1 MKVSTSATEPRDAN
15 AEPSAERN
23 LRINT
28 NSLIVANAVTGV
40 LGLVFWIAAARTFP
54 AREVGVAAAQI
65 NSAVMLA
72 FLSILSIDTIYE
84 RFLPVAGSHAR
95 SLLKHGFLVVAV
107 VAALAGSALVVFG
120 PRESLFESGW
130 TMATYPVFV
139 VVLAVFTLQDK
150 ATAGLGV
157 ARWSAVKNA
166 IHSVGK
172 LIVVLALAWTG
183 AAVSIVLAWGAT
195 AAAIALFV
203 LVALN
208 RRARSNPRFLAAPN
222 LPSRQQLWSYFG
234 SSFALTVCWALPNLA
249 VPLIVLTQ
257 VGAEANAYFAVSW
270 ALIIALYVTL
280 DLIVSP
286 YVAEAA
292 ANPDKVMSLTWRM
305 LRTLTA
311 VTCMGSIG
319 LAVVA
324 PVMLSVVGAQY
335 RSEGQGLLYLAA
347 IFVPLAAVTAV
358 YEGFAR
364 LKRRLRLLLL
374 VRCVAT
380 VVIVCG
386 SLILTRTAGVSGV
399 GWACLAAESVAA
411 AVLIGPVIR
420 WIRRAQLGKEG
431 VHQ

>member
-195 AAAIALFV
+195 AAAIELCSSIAGQ
-203 LVALN
+203 
-208 RRARSNPRFLAAPN
+208 NPAMSKA
-222 LPSRQQLWSYFG
+222 G
-234 SSFALTVCWALPNLA
+234 SSFIATSVC
-249 VPLIVLTQ
+249 
-257 VGAEANAYFAVSW
+257 
-270 ALIIALYVTL
+270 
-280 DLIVSP
+280 
-286 YVAEAA
+286 
-292 ANPDKVMSLTWRM
+292 
-305 LRTLTA
+305 
-311 VTCMGSIG
+311 
-319 LAVVA
+319 
-324 PVMLSVVGAQY
+324 
-335 RSEGQGLLYLAA
+335 
-347 IFVPLAAVTAV
+347 
-358 YEGFAR
+358 
-364 LKRRLRLLLL
+364 
-374 VRCVAT
+374 
-380 VVIVCG
+380 
-386 SLILTRTAGVSGV
+386 LILK
-399 GWACLAAESVAA
+399 GW
-411 AVLIGPVIR
+411 
-420 WIRRAQLGKEG
+420 
-431 VHQ
+431 